1 MNARVGFGME
11 WVGVNA
17 QVRERLWKVSVS
29 QKRGKGPLG
38 TKGGINTPDPDL

>member
-17 QVRERLWKVSVS
+17 QVREELWKVSES
-29 QKRGKGPLG
+29 QKRERRPLG
-38 TKGGINTPDPDL
+38 TKGE